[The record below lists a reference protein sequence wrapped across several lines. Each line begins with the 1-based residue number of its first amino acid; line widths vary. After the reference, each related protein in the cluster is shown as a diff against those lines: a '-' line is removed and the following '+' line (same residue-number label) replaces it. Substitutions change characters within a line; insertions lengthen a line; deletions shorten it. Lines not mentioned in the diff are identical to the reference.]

1 MGAEKDTDTPR
12 TEASMTLSASQSIQS
27 TPAFYRGF
35 DLRPRLNI
43 SENMVMA
50 RNPHLCPTKLGEP
63 TPLIH
68 LEESPSAARSRLEP
82 TKTLKRLRRHRSK
95 ANQSPTSDGQAIGAR
110 AVKGVKGL
118 KTLISDRQRIQ
129 TATGQPQERPVTPGR
144 SACSRHLQRRI
155 MKMDIKQ
162 GIRELREGV
171 RMSRTQ
177 RSEKVRHPP
186 KPGRAEH
193 QQTSNSPRKF
203 PDKGNET
210 EQPASTPT
218 TITTGYSHPTSP
230 FDYRQ
235 EALEDHRCPPIM
247 ARLDELR
254 YRAPAARLSKHSSG
268 DKPTNP
274 HMRPEQSYISSAG
287 AKSAGERQ
295 AGTTYLEEA
304 HKAESAEDRL
314 RNRRL
319 IRLAMLAQDDSSLH
333 RSTFIQ
339 GQTLVTTTPCKRS
352 SITSQDLQDLVR
364 VTELMGTV
372 AKLAG
377 DQTQMH
383 DRPEEHRCPENRDED
398 DTEDRLPKDRNL
410 NESDALDTKPWDMDK
425 ADSEKQDRATGWERL
440 LECLK
445 TWGRLYWST
454 VWPILDP
461 RTLRVEHDGPLPFW
475 KACLLIALAV
485 PAAAVGYV
493 VVVQA
498 VRLVVFLVW
507 LLSYVDDGVA
517 VWA

>member
-1 MGAEKDTDTPR
+1 MDTPR
-12 TEASMTLSASQSIQS
+12 TKASMTLSASQSIQS

-35 DLRPRLNI
+35 DLRPMLNVP
-43 SENMVMA
+43 ENVVMA
-50 RNPHLCPTKLGEP
+50 RSPHLCPTKLGGP

-68 LEESPSAARSRLEP
+68 LEESPLGARFHTEP
-82 TKTLKRLRRHRSK
+82 TKTLKRLGRHRSR

-118 KTLISDRQRIQ
+118 KTLISDTQRIQ

-144 SACSRHLQRRI
+144 SACSRHVQRRI

-162 GIRELREGV
+162 GMRALRDGV
-171 RMSRTQ
+171 LMSRTQ
-177 RSEKVRHPP
+177 RSEQVRHPP
-186 KPGRAEH
+186 KPGRAQH
-193 QQTSNSPRKF
+193 RQTSNSPRKS
-203 PDKGNET
+203 PDKSNET

-218 TITTGYSHPTSP
+218 TITTGYSHPASP
-230 FDYRQ
+230 FDYHQ
-235 EALEDHRCPPIM
+235 EALADHRCPPTM
-247 ARLDELR
+247 ARLDGSR
-254 YRAPAARLSKHSSG
+254 YRAPAAMLSKHSSG
-268 DKPTNP
+268 DNPTNP
-274 HMRPEQSYISSAG
+274 HMRPEQSHISSAG
-287 AKSAGERQ
+287 AMSAGERQ
-295 AGTTYLEEA
+295 AGITYLEEA
-304 HKAESAEDRL
+304 HKAESAEDCL

-333 RSTFIQ
+333 KSTFIQ
-339 GQTLVTTTPCKRS
+339 GPTLLASTPCKRS
-352 SITSQDLQDLVR
+352 SITSQDLQELVMGR
-364 VTELMGTV
+364 ELMGTV

-383 DRPEEHRCPENRDED
+383 DRLEEHRCPENRDED

-410 NESDALDTKPWDMDK
+410 NESDAPDTKPGDVDK
-425 ADSEKQDRATGWERL
+425 ADSEEQNKATGWERL
-440 LECLK
+440 LGCLEA
-445 TWGRLYWST
+445 WGRLYWST